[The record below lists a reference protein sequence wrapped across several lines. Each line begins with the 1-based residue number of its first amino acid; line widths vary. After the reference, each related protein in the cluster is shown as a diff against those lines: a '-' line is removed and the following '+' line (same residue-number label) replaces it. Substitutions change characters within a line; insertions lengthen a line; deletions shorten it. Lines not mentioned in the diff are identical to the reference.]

1 MNQPAPK
8 APAPAPVTTPVPR
21 HHPRWPLIVWAFM
34 GAASAGAN
42 GQTLPATPAPAMA
55 QVSAQA
61 VIANGAAT
69 NANGVLAV
77 NETSGLANVQ
87 ANQAVVSS
95 GANSATAATSLQGA
109 IASAKTASAKSSIE
123 GNAFSNTSG
132 VIAVN
137 QSAGVGNLQRNSVV
151 VGSGSLEGETVTD
164 GVLSATSAKNGGL
177 SGSGGGHGVREA
189 SISVDAFKN
198 VTGIVQINQTAGSAN
213 VTANSFVLRPP
224 AGTFFN

>member
-42 GQTLPATPAPAMA
+42 GQTLPSATA

-77 NETSGLANVQ
+77 NQTSGLANVQ

-95 GANSATAATSLQGA
+95 GAGSATNATSLQGA
-109 IASAKTASAKSSIE
+109 ITNAKTASAKSSIE

-132 VIAVN
+132 FIAVN

-177 SGSGGGHGVREA
+177 GGSGGGHGVREA